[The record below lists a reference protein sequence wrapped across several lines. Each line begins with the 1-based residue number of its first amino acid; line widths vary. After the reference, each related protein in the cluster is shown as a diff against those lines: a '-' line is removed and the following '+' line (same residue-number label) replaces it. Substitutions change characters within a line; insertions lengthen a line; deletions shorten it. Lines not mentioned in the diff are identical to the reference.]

1 MMNATDLNKGRQSI
15 VYTVEFDTDASV
27 ITTIDQSQN
36 HEDVEMI
43 FADNGTVYMRQYEE
57 VLGDYQV
64 LYMSHQQWLDLV
76 AGYRSPEGSFY
87 LTEKRK
93 GDKRNGNR
101 G

>member
-1 MMNATDLNKGRQSI
+1 MNATDLNKGRQSI

-27 ITTIDQSQN
+27 ITTIDQTQN

-43 FADNGTVYMRQYEE
+43 FADNGTVYIRQYEE
-57 VLGDYQV
+57 VLEDYQV

-76 AGYRSPEGSFY
+76 AGYKSPEGLFY